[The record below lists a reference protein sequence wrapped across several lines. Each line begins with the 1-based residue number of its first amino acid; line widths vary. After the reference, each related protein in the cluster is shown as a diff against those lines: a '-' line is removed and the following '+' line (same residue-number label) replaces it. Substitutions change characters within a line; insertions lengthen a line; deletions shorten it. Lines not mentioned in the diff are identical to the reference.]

1 MPASRGDRD
10 LPAAPAFG
18 AGAQHD
24 SGDSSR
30 PTDRTRRRRTDHARH
45 NPIADAAYARAIGAS
60 RAQNRRAFAVRVEND
75 AAVSFNDRWSARSE
89 SDTSAEAAIKLL
101 RRGADYIQ
109 SLGPVVVREMVLAR
123 EADGLT
129 LTAWFDR
136 SRMRVDLDY
145 LDPRMAA
152 QFDDGDGERDDFDF
166 VIALAAE
173 LDAATIIDLGC
184 GTGRLATLLAG
195 RGHRVIGVDPAPAM
209 LDVARCRDGASE
221 VDWVLGDAGAIGVR
235 DADLVVMTG
244 NIALAIV
251 EDDAWDAALRA
262 IQAALRPGG
271 YLVFSSMNPSVRPW
285 EAWNTGGM
293 ELISVRGDRVRVDGH
308 VTLDGGEVIVAGSEY
323 RFRVL
328 DQLAESLTNAGFH
341 VERTYGDWQS
351 SPLTPDS
358 RDIVIVARKRGE
370 PPSGT

>member
-1 MPASRGDRD
+1 M
-10 LPAAPAFG
+10 
-18 AGAQHD
+18 
-24 SGDSSR
+24 
-30 PTDRTRRRRTDHARH
+30 
-45 NPIADAAYARAIGAS
+45 
-60 RAQNRRAFAVRVEND
+60 END

-89 SDTSAEAAIKLL
+89 SDTSAEAVIRLL
-101 RRGADYIQ
+101 RRAADYLQ
-109 SLGPVVVREMVLAR
+109 TLGPVVVREIVLAR

-129 LTAWFDR
+129 LTASFDR
-136 SRMRVDLDY
+136 TRMAVDLDY

-166 VIALAAE
+166 VVALAGE
-173 LDAATIIDLGC
+173 LDAATIVDLGC

-195 RGHRVIGVDPAPAM
+195 RGRRVIGVDPAPAM

-221 VDWVLGDAGAIGVR
+221 VEWVLGDASAIGMR

-251 EDDAWDAALRA
+251 EDHAWDATLDA
-262 IQAALRPGG
+262 IRGAIRPGG

-308 VTLDGGEVIVAGSEY
+308 VTFESGEAIVAGSEY
-323 RFRVL
+323 RFRAL
-328 DQLAESLTNAGFH
+328 DQLAESLTMAGFL

-351 SPLTPDS
+351 SPLTTDS
-358 RDIVIVARKRGE
+358 PDIVIVARRPG
-370 PPSGT
+370 